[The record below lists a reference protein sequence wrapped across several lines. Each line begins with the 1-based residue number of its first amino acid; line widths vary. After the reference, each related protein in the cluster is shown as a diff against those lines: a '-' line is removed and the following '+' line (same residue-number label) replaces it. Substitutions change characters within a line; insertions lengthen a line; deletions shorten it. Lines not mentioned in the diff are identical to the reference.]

1 MDAVGADD
9 ARVEAAARQL
19 LLRYGVLFP
28 ELLGRDA
35 LSVRWRDMARVLR
48 RLEARGEIRGGRF
61 VAGFVGEQFALPE
74 AADALRRWRNDGDN
88 RAADARLAVIS
99 ACDPLNLAGI
109 LTPGPRV
116 TATPG
121 NRLAYRNGIPIAA
134 MEGGQFVA
142 LSNAPGGVL
151 EQARTLL
158 SVPVAHANFR
168 MQCEA
173 LATA

>member
-1 MDAVGADD
+1 MATI
-9 ARVEAAARQL
+9 
-19 LLRYGVLFP
+19 
-28 ELLGRDA
+28 
-35 LSVRWRDMARVLR
+35 WRGFCGGWR
-48 RLEARGEIRGGRF
+48 RGGKSG
-61 VAGFVGEQFALPE
+61 AGVSWRVSSASSSRCRE
-74 AADALRRWRNDGDN
+74 AADALRRRRNEGDN

-116 TATPG
+116 AATPG
-121 NRLAYRNGIPIAA
+121 NRLAYRDGIPIAA